1 VPYKPCVTKVVINS
15 LKHRAIVDYDPAQ
28 VNPNQM
34 LEAVEEAGLVAQAV
48 WELPGMR
55 RSA

>member
-1 VPYKPCVTKVVINS
+1 MQRALQALPGVTQVVINS

-48 WELPGMR
+48 
-55 RSA
+55 